1 MQKNSPDFSMQEA
14 LRLANSD
21 AGRELL
27 ALFSQMDSDKR
38 ERAAAQAAAGDYAQ
52 VKKTLSELLSSPQA
66 KALMKQ
72 LEGK

>member
-1 MQKNSPDFSMQEA
+1 MQKNSSDFSMQEA

-27 ALFSQMDSDKR
+27 ALFSQMDSGKR
-38 ERAAAQAAAGDYAQ
+38 EQAAAQAAAGDYEQ